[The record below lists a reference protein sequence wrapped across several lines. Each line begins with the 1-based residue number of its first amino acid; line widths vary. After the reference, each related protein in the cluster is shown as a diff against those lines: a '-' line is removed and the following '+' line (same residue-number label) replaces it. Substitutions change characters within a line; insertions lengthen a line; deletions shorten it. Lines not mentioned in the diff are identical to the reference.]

1 MVFFETS
8 AKTAEHVGEC
18 FTTITSNIV
27 KDLDK
32 NMPKKKS
39 DAPQN
44 NIDLGSKS
52 VGQGN
57 RGKGYCCWS
66 NSVLCIAKYSIL
78 GIDKQC
84 IYTTIETGKKFPKF
98 TKNFIYKEGV
108 Q

>member
-57 RGKGYCCWS
+57 RGKGFCCWS
-66 NSVLCIAKYSIL
+66 NSVLCINNSPNLRINKRLMHLYCYWSMEKIA
-78 GIDKQC
+78 
-84 IYTTIETGKKFPKF
+84 FF
-98 TKNFIYKEGV
+98 
-108 Q
+108 

>member
-39 DAPQN
+39 DTPQN

-57 RGKGYCCWS
+57 RGKGLCC
-66 NSVLCIAKYSIL
+66 
-78 GIDKQC
+78 
-84 IYTTIETGKKFPKF
+84 
-98 TKNFIYKEGV
+98 
-108 Q
+108 